1 MELQIYSID
10 LNSTPTTQGLE
21 GCPQRCSCRSS
32 NTSENITSNEIYIK
46 NILTTGHQV
55 ALEWE
60 DLTFNLWWIIN
71 YGICGA
77 AKLRG
82 FLEKNKIRFNI

>member
-1 MELQIYSID
+1 M
-10 LNSTPTTQGLE
+10 
-21 GCPQRCSCRSS
+21 
-32 NTSENITSNEIYIK
+32 
-46 NILTTGHQV
+46 TGHQV

-77 AKLRG
+77 AKLGG
-82 FLEKNKIRFNI
+82 FEEKNKIRFNI